1 MPNATAL
8 ALDPVPQIAGVA
20 ASLIGTGH
28 ALAMTAG
35 SLVSSAMYDGTIRN
49 VAIIMGT
56 CGFVTTVITLI
67 RPFLHWLEKIVGSGH

>member
-8 ALDPVPQIAGVA
+8 ALDPVPKIAGVA

-28 ALAMTAG
+28 AISMTAG

-49 VAIIMGT
+49 VAIMMGT
-56 CGFVTTVITLI
+56 FGVATTVI
-67 RPFLHWLEKIVGSGH
+67 FLMRSFILR